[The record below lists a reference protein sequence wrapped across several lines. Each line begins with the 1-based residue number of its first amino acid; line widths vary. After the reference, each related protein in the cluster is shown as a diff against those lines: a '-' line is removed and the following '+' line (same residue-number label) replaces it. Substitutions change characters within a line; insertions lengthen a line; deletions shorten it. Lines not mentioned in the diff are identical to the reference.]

1 MNLVYEFYY
10 LKVISEQRD
19 GFDSETEFFIRT
31 KSDIDDFLF
40 EMETSYARREAA
52 RLFDHVDIIF
62 VVGDSYLLPWSPIAN
77 KVR

>member
-1 MNLVYEFYY
+1 M
-10 LKVISEQRD
+10 IREQRD

-31 KSDIDDFLF
+31 KNDIDDFLF

-62 VVGDSYLLPWSPIAN
+62 VVGDNYLLPWNPLAN
-77 KVR
+77 KVFKSK